1 MNTLT
6 SSTGL
11 RGLIVT
17 AIAVFCALAS
27 SFSAVSAADTSSKP
41 INVNVKSADLNIS
54 SPTGAGVLYERIRA
68 AAENACSY
76 YWFERDADQVRC
88 VHDAIANAVT
98 KVNRPAL
105 FAVYNAKNKTPLPTA
120 LLSQSR

>member
-11 RGLIVT
+11 RSLIAA
-17 AIAVFCALAS
+17 AIFGALAS
-27 SFSAVSAADTSSKP
+27 SFSVVSAADAGSKP
-41 INVNVKSADLNIS
+41 INVNVKFEDLNIA
-54 SPTGAGVLYERIRA
+54 SPAGARVLYDRIRA

-76 YWFERDADQVRC
+76 YWFKTDADQVRC
-88 VHDAIANAVT
+88 VHDGIANAVT
-98 KVNRPAL
+98 TVNRPAL
-105 FAVYNAKNKTPLPTA
+105 FAVYNAKNKTPLPTT

>member
-6 SSTGL
+6 TSTGL
-11 RGLIVT
+11 RTLIAT
-17 AIAVFCALAS
+17 AIFGALAF
-27 SFSAVSAADTSSKP
+27 SFSAVSAADASSKP

-54 SPTGAGVLYERIRA
+54 SPAGARVLYGRIRA

-105 FAVYNAKNKTPLPTA
+105 SAVYNAKNKTPLPTT
-120 LLSQSR
+120 LVSQSR

>member
-6 SSTGL
+6 TSTGL
-11 RGLIVT
+11 RGLIAT
-17 AIAVFCALAS
+17 AIFGTLAF
-27 SFSAVSAADTSSKP
+27 SFSAVSAADASSKP
-41 INVNVKSADLNIS
+41 ISVNVKIADLNIS
-54 SPTGAGVLYERIRA
+54 STAGARVLYDRIRA

-88 VHDAIANAVT
+88 VHDGIANAVT
-98 KVNRPAL
+98 KANRPAL

>member
-1 MNTLT
+1 MNTLI

-11 RGLIVT
+11 RGLIAT
-17 AIAVFCALAS
+17 AIFGALAS
-27 SFSAVSAADTSSKP
+27 SFSAVSTADASSKP
-41 INVNVKSADLNIS
+41 INVNVKFADLNIS
-54 SPTGAGVLYERIRA
+54 SPAGARVLYDRIRA

-105 FAVYNAKNKTPLPTA
+105 FDVYNAKNKTPLPTA

>member
-6 SSTGL
+6 TSTGL
-11 RGLIVT
+11 RDLIAT
-17 AIAVFCALAS
+17 AIFGALG
-27 SFSAVSAADTSSKP
+27 AVSAADASSEPTSL
-41 INVNVKSADLNIS
+41 IVKSADLNIS
-54 SPTGAGVLYERIRA
+54 SPAGAQVLYERIRA
-68 AAENACSY
+68 AAESACSY

-88 VHDAIANAVT
+88 VHDAIANTVA

-120 LLSQSR
+120 LVSRSR

>member
-11 RGLIVT
+11 RGLITT
-17 AIAVFCALAS
+17 AIFYALAS
-27 SFSAVSAADTSSKP
+27 SFSTVSAADAISKP
-41 INVNVKSADLNIS
+41 INVSVKFTDLNIS
-54 SPTGAGVLYERIRA
+54 SPPGALVLYNRIRA

-76 YWFERDADQVRC
+76 YWFKRDADQTSC

-98 KVNRPAL
+98 KVDRPAL
-105 FAVYNAKNKTPLPTA
+105 FAVYNAKNKMPLAIA
-120 LLSQSR
+120 LVSQSR